1 MDAILNEFDRGK
13 GRDGS
18 VRFTRVTI
26 SRQEF
31 DTTGAPLTRVLGRW
45 GANDEARRGDTSP
58 NVPDE
63 TVPKPTPSATCQRR
77 LGFGTVRR
85 PRFGISRW
93 RREVSFPAATE
104 SKISDGAQNHTPKR
118 PAQAL

>member
-1 MDAILNEFDRGK
+1 MGW
-13 GRDGS
+13 DGA
-18 VRFTRVTI
+18 VRFTARVTT
-26 SRQEF
+26 SCQEF
-31 DTTGAPLTRVLGRW
+31 DTSGAPLTRVMGRW

-77 LGFGTVRR
+77 LGFGT
-85 PRFGISRW
+85 G
-93 RREVSFPAATE
+93 PAAPFWQNPVPE
-104 SKISDGAQNHTPKR
+104 SVVSCQKKNRDGAQNHTPKR